1 MVPLSE
7 AQAYDLKEKI
17 PATRGKITRIND
29 YVTGNTNGNA
39 WAFQTFELCDPKD
52 PKVRVRAKAWNGQE
66 IPKTWISQIV
76 HLECVE
82 GERGPKGVTM
92 EQDTYRWKEGQPIK
106 KQIEIQCGDGAVFAL
121 AGNTPIS
128 QESGPAQ
135 NQPGATRQR
144 PANAPQG
151 TAPAQTASPAAASQT
166 ASQPAPAQTRKAHD
180 GEPSLNED
188 EKRGLVAKAAKFVG
202 RRIGGFRIIMRA
214 MDKFAEERQKAGR
227 PLTPEH
233 YQAMCSSIF
242 IDGNKVYM
250 WENLPMT
257 EELLEKYWPQPAK
270 PANSEPAGQ

>member
-7 AQAYDLKEKI
+7 AAGYDLKEKI

-39 WAFQTFELCDPKD
+39 WAFQTFELCDIKD
-52 PKVRVRAKAWNGQE
+52 PKIRVRAKAWNGQE
-66 IPKTWISQIV
+66 IPKTWINQIV

-121 AGNTPIS
+121 AGNTVAP
-128 QESGPAQ
+128 QESNQGQ
-135 NQPGATRQR
+135 NQPAQSRQR
-144 PANAPQG
+144 AANAPQG
-151 TAPAQTASPAAASQT
+151 TAPAQTTPPAAAPQGGGQT
-166 ASQPAPAQTRKAHD
+166 APATQTRKHT
-180 GEPSLNED
+180 GEPPIGED
-188 EKRGLVAKAAKFVG
+188 EKRELVAKAAKFVG

-214 MDKFAEERQKAGR
+214 MDKFADERQKLGR

-257 EELLEKYWPQPAK
+257 EELLEKYWPQPTK
-270 PANSEPAGQ
+270 PATTEPAGQ